1 MPFPL
6 KYALTSADAKV
17 METELERRE
26 ARLAAARRKLAE
38 LSAGPVEPELVA
50 EIERAHARVEELD
63 RKVRGAKLPGL
74 AVRARQQL
82 NSAQA
87 LERELLAAHGF
98 DSWLGYQLRRVEHLL
113 YQPSA
118 EEVEAAELEHQRALA
133 SWQDL
138 AALLEAEAAVEAAA
152 AAERAEPVRR
162 PSTIGPWPTGLS
174 ALPT

>member
-1 MPFPL
+1 
-6 KYALTSADAKV
+6 

-38 LSAGPVEPELVA
+38 LTSGPVEPELVA
-50 EIERAHARVEELD
+50 EIERAHERVETLE
-63 RKVRGAKLPGL
+63 RKLRGAKVPPL
-74 AVRARQQL
+74 AVRARGQL
-82 NSAQA
+82 NAARAAEHQ
-87 LERELLAAHGF
+87 LLAVHGF

-118 EEVEAAELEHQRALA
+118 EEVEAAELEHRQALA
-133 SWQDL
+133 SWQEL
-138 AALLEAEAAVEAAA
+138 AAALEAEAAAEAAA
-152 AAERAEPVRR
+152 GESIEAGRR